1 MSALTSIVPMARDV
15 RPVTDF
21 RSAASA
27 IVTARVLDA
36 ARLTGEAMVALLDP
50 DAGSRL
56 GVQA

>member
-1 MSALTSIVPMARDV
+1 MSIVPMARDV